1 MKHSLFGQIPAVAGM
16 GIVLCCATAS
26 RGGGSLTVV
35 PGRIPYMA
43 ESVGHVVVTTI
54 HDQPGSNLTLAVS
67 TPAGDVLGTGPV
79 VPGQRSAVQ
88 IPLAGVSEGTN
99 QLHCRLLS
107 SGTEVSATDVT
118 LTKLPP
124 KPHAVQIDNRRRGL
138 VVDGLPFFPFGF
150 FSTSNKGDAGI
161 PPDLAEQGFN
171 LYSPYSASQAAR
183 GEQSPESLRTW
194 MDRCAQVGVKVNYH
208 LCPIYEYWEGSW
220 GDKMTPEKKQAL
232 RTQVEAFRDHP
243 ALLSWYLADE
253 PKDAAIEGLNAMRQ
267 FVKELDPYHPVT
279 MVWFEGP
286 GMPQRPEWRDVTDV
300 AWLDIY
306 PVLSPASEQQSPVAA
321 TVANWLGRLDRLFGY
336 SLPLWYSPQFFGG
349 WGSQQREP
357 SAHELRAM
365 TYSGLISGT
374 TAIQYWPYDP
384 GIFPASPDLW
394 AEAGRLARETMELT
408 TFLLSEEP
416 RRQVSASK
424 PGVLA
429 AGWQDR
435 GMVLVMG
442 LNVEN
447 APTSFKV
454 TLTDSNYSGPADV
467 LFENR
472 QVEVR
477 AGVIEG
483 TIEAQGTRVYQIPEG
498 LPSTNLA
505 ELHPG
510 NLRLNPSFEDW
521 VNAGSPTGA
530 LIKRGAGC
538 ACFLDARTSVHG
550 RHSLRMTATGTDSTW
565 GIRLLDNVAAYGVSV
580 TSLPAKIQAGQGYR
594 VSIWAKADRPGLPL
608 RLALPGTDHP
618 PSTRAW
624 VDTHEK
630 GNFTLTTDW
639 REYSFLA
646 IADEASMQAGRLEI
660 VGSTAMSR
668 PKLDFTGP
676 GVAWV
681 DLLQV
686 IPAE

>member
-1 MKHSLFGQIPAVAGM
+1 MPRVRIPSVVGV
-16 GIVLCCATAS
+16 GLLLCCAAAS
-26 RGGGSLTVV
+26 WGDESLTVV
-35 PGRIPYMA
+35 PGRIPYMQ
-43 ESVGHVVVTTI
+43 ESVGHVVVTTVP
-54 HDQPGSNLTLAVS
+54 DGSDPHLTLEVS
-67 TPAGDVLGTGPV
+67 TADGTVIGSGPV
-79 VPGQRSAVQ
+79 VAGQRSVVEV
-88 IPLAGVSEGTN
+88 PLGALAQGTTE
-99 QLHCRLLS
+99 LRCRLVS
-107 SGTEVSATDVT
+107 SGKELASDDVT
-118 LTKLPP
+118 LAKLPP
-124 KPHAVQIDNRRRGL
+124 KPNAVQIDNRRRGL

-253 PKDAAIEGLNAMRQ
+253 PKDAAIEGLNAMRR

-279 MVWFEGP
+279 IVWFEGP

-306 PVLSPASEQQSPVAA
+306 PVLDLAREQQSSVAT
-321 TVANWLGRLDRLFGY
+321 TVAHWLDRLDRLFDY
-336 SLPLWYSPQFFGG
+336 SLPVWYSPQFFGG
-349 WGSQQREP
+349 FGSHRREP
-357 SAHELRAM
+357 SAQELRAM
-365 TYSGLISGT
+365 TYAGLITGA
-374 TAIQYWPYDP
+374 TAIQCWPYDP
-384 GIFPASPDLW
+384 GVFPASPGLW

-408 TFLLSEEP
+408 PFLLSEES

-454 TLTDSNYSGPADV
+454 TLTDSNYSGPAEV

-472 QVEVR
+472 RVEVR
-477 AGVIEG
+477 AGVIED
-483 TIEAQGTRVYQIPEG
+483 TIEAQGTRIYQLPEG
-498 LPSTNLA
+498 PFPKDRATLA
-505 ELHPG
+505 PG

-521 VNAGSPTGA
+521 VNAGTPDGGLSV
-530 LIKRGAGC
+530 RGVGC
-538 ACFLDARTSVHG
+538 TCFLDSRTSVHG
-550 RHSLRMTATGTDSTW
+550 RHSLRMTALGTDTTW
-565 GIRLLDNVAAYGVSV
+565 GVRLRDNAAAYGISM
-580 TSLPAKIQAGQGYR
+580 TSFPLKIQSGQRYR
-594 VSIWAKADRPGLPL
+594 VCVWARADRPGLHL
-608 RLALPGTDHP
+608 RLALPGTDRP

-624 VDTHEK
+624 VD
-630 GNFTLTTDW
+630 GYGGPCALTTDW
-639 REYSFLA
+639 QEYAILA
-646 IADEASMQAGRLEI
+646 TADEDSMRAARLE
-660 VGSTAMSR
+660 VVEGTAMSA
-668 PKLDFTGP
+668 PKLDFSGP
-676 GVAWV
+676 GTAWV
-681 DLLQV
+681 DLFQV
-686 IPAE
+686 VPAE